1 MKKSEYKLYQQ
12 KTIEY
17 LEKAKILLTE
27 SEKQQ
32 IEVADFGL
40 GRIEHVGL
48 QIHTYVNTERV
59 CAKELVL
66 FPFQTCPEHLHPNT
80 SYGQGKEETFRCRQ
94 GLVYLYVEGTPTLPI
109 SGVMPETQVS
119 VFHEIVLKPGM
130 QHTIYPATKHWFQA
144 GSEGAI
150 VTEFSTRSTDDL
162 DVFTDRRIIREVRI
176 EEQV

>member
-17 LEKAKILLTE
+17 LENAKILLTE

-40 GRIEHVGL
+40 GRVEHIGL
-48 QIHTYVNTERV
+48 QIHTYVNTKRV

-80 SYGQGKEETFRCRQ
+80 AHGQGKEETFRCRQ
-94 GLVYLYVEGTPTLPI
+94 GLVYLYVEGNPTLPI
-109 SGVMPETQVS
+109 SGKMPETQVS

-130 QHTIYPATKHWFQA
+130 QHTIYPETKHWFQA

-162 DVFTDRRIIREVRI
+162 DVFTDNRIIREVRI
-176 EEQV
+176 EEQA